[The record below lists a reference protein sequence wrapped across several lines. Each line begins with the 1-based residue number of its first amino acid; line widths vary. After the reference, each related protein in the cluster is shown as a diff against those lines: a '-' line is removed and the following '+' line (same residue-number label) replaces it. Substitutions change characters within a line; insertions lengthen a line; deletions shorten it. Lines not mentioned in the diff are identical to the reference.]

1 MVNTDKLDT
10 FIRCFLANNDYSLK
24 DCYKC
29 FFDILTY
36 TDKFD
41 NELSRSL
48 KFDKLLIVTDLKF
61 LATSTGEFKFD
72 QSDYNSDSNDL
83 NQISKIKLLRKITSL
98 IKEQDA
104 ISNCKMRTEY
114 FLRLKDFDELSLLEI
129 SKTIYLNDRDDTTM
143 EMFVKTPFIDALQAK
158 EKKEEKIKKGYQMEI
173 KKLSGQKGYLEAQL
187 KSSKSQITRLKRQ
200 YEESQEEL
208 EEAKDLAETWKG
220 KCKKKGKRKN

>member
-1 MVNTDKLDT
+1 LFHIQSILPFSEALLIKIVTDRFDDFISDAILKGISFSNILGLMASTDKLDS
-10 FIRCFLANNDYSLK
+10 FIRNYLANNDYSLK

-29 FFDILTY
+29 FFDILGH

-72 QSDYNSDSNDL
+72 KTDYNSDSNDL

-114 FLRLKDFDELSLLEI
+114 FLRLKDFEELSLLEI
-129 SKTIYLNDRDDTTM
+129 SKNIYLQDSHDTTM

-158 EKKEEKIKKGYQMEI
+158 EKKRG
-173 KKLSGQKGYLEAQL
+173 
-187 KSSKSQITRLKRQ
+187 
-200 YEESQEEL
+200 
-208 EEAKDLAETWKG
+208 KD
-220 KCKKKGKRKN
+220 